1 MERKTLQDTA
11 AHSPYLQ
18 GLWPIPLGL
27 TIMVA
32 GMTNLQAAPSGL
44 ALLGLAGGGLL
55 LAAAVAAGI
64 ARHYRN
70 HYGQVTPTTN
80 RRARYAVAALAW
92 VGVLFVAS
100 SHALW
105 SPSPSI
111 SLFTSAFALATLALY
126 AILVGIRP
134 HHAILWGAILAAG
147 LLPIWGGLG
156 ADRDALAMFPLG
168 GALVVTGLLDQRLL
182 ARDLRGV
189 RPVLEPAGD

>member
-1 MERKTLQDTA
+1 MERQALHDTA
-11 AHSPYLQ
+11 AYYPYLQ
-18 GLWPIPLGL
+18 GLWAIPLGL

-55 LAAAVAAGI
+55 LAAAAAGLI

-70 HYGQVTPTTN
+70 THGRVTPTTS
-80 RRARYAVAALAW
+80 RRARYGAAVIAW

-100 SHALW
+100 NHALW

-111 SLFTSAFALATLALY
+111 SLFTSAFALATLAFY

-134 HHAILWGAILAAG
+134 HHAILWGAIFAAG